1 MYSESVVR
9 PAELGIRQPGSR
21 TIRLEFGPVWPLF
34 QLAFQQPM
42 HEFNTGQRTLCG
54 VERLEPQHGPG
65 DPLDAAMILS
75 HDIIKVLD
83 LADDDRG
90 AMLLV
95 VSSDS
100 SGMSLADIE
109 GLTSSDREFALTGR
123 VLALARR
130 VPVVPSLLQGL

>member
-1 MYSESVVR
+1 
-9 PAELGIRQPGSR
+9 
-21 TIRLEFGPVWPLF
+21 
-34 QLAFQQPM
+34 M

-75 HDIIKVLD
+75 HDIIEILD

-95 VSSDS
+95 VPSDGG
-100 SGMSLADIE
+100 GMSLAAIAGDLLGHAMATDCLVRKRLAACWSRCSVRRKSIVCP
-109 GLTSSDREFALTGR
+109 
-123 VLALARR
+123 VLSTARQR
-130 VPVVPSLLQGL
+130 